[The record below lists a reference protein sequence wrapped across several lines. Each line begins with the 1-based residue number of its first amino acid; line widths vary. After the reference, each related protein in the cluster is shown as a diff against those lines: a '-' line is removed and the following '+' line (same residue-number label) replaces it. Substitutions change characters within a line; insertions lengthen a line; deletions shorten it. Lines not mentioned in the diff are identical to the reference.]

1 VHETEAG
8 AGGLLLYWV
17 PLSEGCF
24 LGARRKPSIL
34 STWLARLSAEKAAVY
49 GPSARELEAGYAVLS
64 MALDDGLQRQEA
76 GDLRGARSSASLCW
90 ELAERHAAVLS
101 GALGT
106 MERRSRHF
114 GKLPQVTPLDEETF
128 RTEAARSTCFWNG
141 LLHRVLFSARS
152 RWFHK
157 LASLEEIL
165 DEVRADFL
173 ATAREIA
180 DGLSVSPLAD
190 WEKLERTH
198 DDWNTCLRETVVLL
212 KCLLTTLAPGEV
224 EELRREL
231 EEQRQRL
238 ELRPCEWEG
247 EEQEK
252 KESSRL
258 QGRPWD

>member
-1 VHETEAG
+1 M
-8 AGGLLLYWV
+8 
-17 PLSEGCF
+17 
-24 LGARRKPSIL
+24 GARRKPSIL

>member
-1 VHETEAG
+1 
-8 AGGLLLYWV
+8 
-17 PLSEGCF
+17 
-24 LGARRKPSIL
+24 LGTLRKPSIL

-76 GDLRGARSSASLCW
+76 GDLHGARASASLCR
-90 ELAERHAAVLS
+90 ELAERHAAVLG

-114 GKLPQVTPLDEETF
+114 GKLPQVTALDEETF

-157 LASLEEIL
+157 LQALEEIL
-165 DEVRADFL
+165 DGVRADFL
-173 ATAREIA
+173 TTTREIA
-180 DGLSVSPLAD
+180 EGVSVSPAED
-190 WEKLERTH
+190 WEKLERAH
-198 DDWNTCLRETVVLL
+198 DDWNTCLRETMVLL
-212 KCLLTTLAPGEV
+212 KCLVTELAPGEV

-231 EEQRQRL
+231 EEQRQRV
-238 ELRPCEWEG
+238 EQRPSEWEG
-247 EEQEK
+247 EEREK
-252 KESSRL
+252 EDSSRL
-258 QGRPWD
+258 EGRPYV

>member
-1 VHETEAG
+1 
-8 AGGLLLYWV
+8 
-17 PLSEGCF
+17 
-24 LGARRKPSIL
+24 LGTLRKPSIL

-76 GDLRGARSSASLCW
+76 GDLRGARASASLCW

-128 RTEAARSTCFWNG
+128 RTEAARSSCFWNG

-157 LASLEEIL
+157 LHSLEEIL
-165 DEVRADFL
+165 YEVRADFL
-173 ATAREIA
+173 ATSREIA
-180 DGLSVSPLAD
+180 DGVSVLPLAD

-252 KESSRL
+252 KETSRL
-258 QGRPWD
+258 QGRP